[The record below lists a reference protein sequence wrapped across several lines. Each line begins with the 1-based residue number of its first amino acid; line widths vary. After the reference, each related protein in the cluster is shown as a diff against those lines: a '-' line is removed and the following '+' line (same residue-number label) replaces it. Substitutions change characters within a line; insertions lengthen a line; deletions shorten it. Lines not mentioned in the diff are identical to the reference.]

1 MKNQGNSPRDL
12 DTQIKWLCSQ
22 VPALS
27 VLVYPHES
35 YDPHRFWLPVEGLS
49 LRAVDDLWFEPGTER
64 RTVLAWTGVPPHAAG
79 VTAVALPLQ
88 AALERVFF
96 HLQGV
101 SRLVIN
107 PAPGE
112 QIAGISRLQTALEY
126 TAPADFGARLELDRE
141 AIAEVIGAVT
151 HAGARRT
158 GGMLKR
164 ARQAYRENS
173 LFEAFYCA
181 RQERLQTGASE
192 AWFYEL
198 LAISFLGM
206 AERALELYE
215 EFPERGSAEPLPLL
229 LSARYRLL
237 LKQVNEAC
245 TILHTLTFKPEVAAR
260 AFTELAR
267 AFVMSGEFGRAIDAA
282 TAGLKQDPE
291 ELDGYLVRGLG
302 QRGVSYEGGEAEGL
316 KAALADF
323 QVVAAKGGFN
333 AAEALFHAGTVLARL
348 GDLSAAEHSLRQ
360 SLFHRD
366 RFASRDALIRV
377 ACLGQHRQVAA
388 AEVDR
393 LERLVPEMTGG
404 LRELLQVQGAEPGAA
419 GVQLSAGSDLFE
431 AINGSDLRAAVAAA
445 QRMVRE
451 EWNFPLRGDAG
462 DLARLDDILHYY
474 APAGV
479 FSDKL
484 EYGVLAQLAREQVA
498 RVVALYCAGVLEQ
511 GESVQVSLRG
521 VGGAGARSKAAST
534 VWVQGPH
541 GEAAIPLESFVH
553 DRILLGASAD
563 NFARL
568 DSLAAEFALPGAEA
582 IGEVVPW
589 REATTEQV
597 EFFRQEGAWARERLV
612 AAGAQV
618 DGTLADL
625 AVIDGSLD
633 ALFEPGGE
641 LAARGAEV
649 VGAAERDRFVVGL
662 GLYVGQVVGARVDA
676 RWYQHPNPE
685 GLSLVANGVGRIFP
699 IALVQ
704 RRAYLATAAD
714 FGTQLGALALGIAT
728 AVVVRDVRS
737 GTCRSAAEVRARLL
751 AVAPAFQGFAENE
764 IDALVD
770 SLLKG

>member
-1 MKNQGNSPRDL
+1 MREL
-12 DTQIKWLCSQ
+12 DTQIQWLCSQ

-27 VLVYPHES
+27 VLAQRHES
-35 YDPHRFWLPVEGLS
+35 YDPHRFWLPVDGLA
-49 LRAVDDLWFEPGTER
+49 LRAVDDLWFEAGTER

-88 AALERVFF
+88 AALERMFF

-107 PAPGE
+107 PSPGE
-112 QIAGISRLQTALEY
+112 QIEGVSKLQTGLEY
-126 TAPADFGARLELDRE
+126 TLPADFGARVELDRE
-141 AIAEVIGAVT
+141 GVAEVIGAVT
-151 HAGARRT
+151 HAAAGRAQRA

-181 RQERLQTGASE
+181 RQERVRTGAAE

-215 EFPERGSAEPLPLL
+215 EYPDRGSADALPLL

-267 AFVMSGEFGRAIDAA
+267 AFVMSGEFGRAVDAA
-282 TAGLKQDPE
+282 SAGLKQDPD

-302 QRGVSYEGGEAEGL
+302 QRGVSYESGEPEGL

-323 QVVAAKGGFN
+323 QVVASKGGFN
-333 AAEALFHAGTVLARL
+333 GAEALFHAGTVLARL
-348 GDLSAAEHSLRQ
+348 GDLPAAEQSLRQ
-360 SLFHRD
+360 SLFQRD

-377 ACLGQHRQVAA
+377 ACLGQHRQIAA
-388 AEVDR
+388 EEVDR
-393 LERLVPEMTGG
+393 LERLLPEMTGS
-404 LRELLQVQGAEPGAA
+404 LRELLQAKVAESGEAAASVQSG
-419 GVQLSAGSDLFE
+419 AGSPVYE
-431 AINGSDLRAAVAAA
+431 AINGSDLRAAIAAA
-445 QRMVRE
+445 QRVVRE
-451 EWNFPLRGDAG
+451 EWKFPLSGTTG
-462 DLARLDDILHYY
+462 DLARLDELLNYY

-484 EYGVLAQLAREQVA
+484 EYAGLAHLSREQVG
-498 RVVALYCAGVLEQ
+498 RVLALYCAGVLQQ
-511 GESVQVSLRG
+511 GDSVKVTLRR
-521 VGGAGARSKAAST
+521 AAAARSAARDG
-534 VWVQGPH
+534 VWVQDRDG
-541 GEAAIPLESFVH
+541 GEPIPLESFVN

-563 NFARL
+563 NFSRL
-568 DSLAAEFALPGAEA
+568 DSLAAEFGVPEDGTSA
-582 IGEVVPW
+582 EVVAW
-589 REATTEQV
+589 RAATSEQV
-597 EFFRQEGAWARERLV
+597 EFFRQEGAWAKQRLV

-625 AVIDGSLD
+625 AEIDGCID

-641 LAARGAEV
+641 LSARGAEV

-662 GLYVGQVVGARVDA
+662 GLYMGDLLGSPVQA

-685 GLSLVANGVGRIFP
+685 GLSLVGSGVGRLFP

-714 FGTQLGALALGIAT
+714 FGAQLGPLALGVAT
-728 AVVVRDVRS
+728 AVVQRDVQA
-737 GTCRSAAEVRARLL
+737 GKCRTVAQVRKRLL
-751 AVAPAFQGFAENE
+751 EVAPAFKGFPREE
-764 IDALVD
+764 LDALAD
-770 SLLKG
+770 SLMSG